1 MYCRFSSFTSLFCTA
16 PKSKSKMSA
25 RAPEALFELRSE
37 AEAEAVEAVEAAANV
52 VEDEEARVEV
62 AAEAATATTP

>member
-1 MYCRFSSFTSLFCTA
+1 
-16 PKSKSKMSA
+16 MSA